1 MLGWAAVFFSIAMA
15 AGILGFGGF
24 AASAAVGVAKAVFV
38 ACLVLS
44 GVSLL
49 VGRRT
54 VADGP
59 SNSA

>member
-15 AGILGFGGF
+15 AGIVGFGGF
-24 AASAAVGVAKAVFV
+24 VASVAMGVAKAVFV

-49 VGRRT
+49 VGRRH

-59 SNSA
+59 SDSA